1 MLKYYQAIGLA
12 CILAAVQVSCSTA
25 KKTPVVGT
33 TAPAKADTSDKA
45 KPKTGMKPYKTV
57 ITKEAVSDQG
67 VFVVHK
73 VGEKYY
79 YEIPDS
85 LLEARFPV
93 G

>member
-1 MLKYYQAIGLA
+1 
-12 CILAAVQVSCSTA
+12 
-25 KKTPVVGT
+25 
-33 TAPAKADTSDKA
+33 
-45 KPKTGMKPYKTV
+45 MKPYKTV

-79 YEIPDS
+79 YEIPD
-85 LLEARFPV
+85 LLIEARFSV